1 MEDQKTIYR
10 FKVPVQAQPEGYPSS
25 LTPISLTTSQS
36 QLGKNSSHVES
47 LILLPMVVVK
57 ALSPEAFLDSSL
69 FAELIDLLNLI
80 TEIKIVPDTPRAHLC
95 VRLELLPMDKD
106 LESSLQTRQ
115 SMSRLRSIDLELK
128 YTQSKVKKDSTTT
141 SSSKDT
147 PMDFQSLIHVHPLVL
162 PLKSSLKMFMKRFVK
177 HNLLLQLPLVFNS
190 RWQESLEDS
199 VPFQK
204 TIAETIS
211 WFSNSC
217 ISDEIRVELRNM
229 SQFEDCRSKNHG
241 RDGMKEEEEIWE
253 EEITSKLLD
262 HQIDIGQL
270 PNTTIARSRR
280 SRSLSGPPSSLD
292 LDVSMSSDP
301 EGMLGDQQTEDDL
314 WVDDDDDGMSQ
325 TLLVDNQDD
334 DLSLYTSGGSLEDL
348 DMHSP

>member
-1 MEDQKTIYR
+1 
-10 FKVPVQAQPEGYPSS
+10 
-25 LTPISLTTSQS
+25 
-36 QLGKNSSHVES
+36 
-47 LILLPMVVVK
+47 
-57 ALSPEAFLDSSL
+57 
-69 FAELIDLLNLI
+69 
-80 TEIKIVPDTPRAHLC
+80 
-95 VRLELLPMDKD
+95 
-106 LESSLQTRQ
+106 
-115 SMSRLRSIDLELK
+115 
-128 YTQSKVKKDSTTT
+128 
-141 SSSKDT
+141 
-147 PMDFQSLIHVHPLVL
+147 
-162 PLKSSLKMFMKRFVK
+162 MFMKRFVK